1 MTETPALDDPSLTDH
16 PTLIVAAVC
25 FRDADG
31 RILTVRKR
39 GTTRFMLPGGKLE
52 PGEAPDDAARREVH
66 EELGIRLEHEDLTLL
81 GAWRTAA
88 ANEADTD
95 VVGTVYVAELTGEP
109 AAAAEIAELRWV
121 RIVDG
126 DADDG
131 SLLAPLLR
139 DRVVPAL
146 AGLA

>member
-1 MTETPALDDPSLTDH
+1 MTETRTLNDPSLLDH

-25 FRDADG
+25 FQDADG

-39 GTTRFMLPGGKLE
+39 GTSHFMLPGKLE
-52 PGEAPDDAARREVH
+52 PGEAPDEAARREIH
-66 EELGIRLEHEDLTLL
+66 EEIGIRLDPADLTLL
-81 GAWRTAA
+81 GTWRTDA
-88 ANEADTD
+88 ANEPDTD
-95 VVGTVYVAELTGEP
+95 LVGTVYVAPLRDEP

-131 SLLAPLLR
+131 SPLAPLLR
-139 DRVVPAL
+139 ERVVPAL
-146 AGLA
+146 ASLA